1 LSSSVL
7 KALYFSTPIVQAID
21 GISTLRVVQL
31 GGREGN
37 PLMAPVVGNPVAFA
51 TTRASVA
58 FGEICLARSMAKR
71 NKLLAIGALAGL
83 NAAYAVFA
91 AHNFKVARTLQNQRA
106 GRP

>member
-1 LSSSVL
+1 LSSNVL

-37 PLMAPVVGNPVAFA
+37 PLMAPIVGNPFAFA
-51 TTRASVA
+51 ATRATVA
-58 FGEICLARSMAKR
+58 FGEIYIARSVAKR
-71 NKLLAIGALAGL
+71 NKLLAIAALGGL
-83 NAAYAVFA
+83 NAAYAVIA